1 MISVIGFAFHAVS
14 PLLVLILL
22 GYYGKKSGMLSPGT
36 LAQTN
41 KFIYRFGFSAM
52 MFKNI
57 YDMDLHA
64 PIPWIFFLLLVF
76 SYLILTAA
84 GVFLADRITAVKNRK
99 PVLIQA
105 MFRSNYA
112 VIGLALA
119 ESLAGEEG
127 LALASICQIPAI
139 LYYNIVST
147 IILSLYSGAS
157 DKDMGFSAGKLAE
170 DILSNPLIQGIA
182 AGLGVVLIRN
192 AFPCFSGENPVFS
205 IRNNM
210 AWLYVS
216 ISYLARITTPMA
228 LIILGGQ
235 LERSEAGGFRRELV
249 SGVVM
254 RLIGAP
260 AIGLSIALI
269 ASYSLHLYEL
279 TPAMTGVLIAA
290 FGSPM
295 AVSSGVMSAEMG
307 ADGKLCSQIIVW
319 TSMLSMVSLFFIIM
333 ALRSAGML

>member
-1 MISVIGFAFHAVS
+1 MIAVIEFAFNAIA
-14 PLLVLILL
+14 PLIVLILL
-22 GYYGKKSGMLSPGT
+22 GYCGRKSGMLSPGT
-36 LAQTN
+36 LTQTN
-41 KFIYRFGFSAM
+41 KFVYRFGFFAI

-57 YDMDLHA
+57 YDMDLDA
-64 PIPWIFFLLLVF
+64 PVPWIFFLLLVF
-76 SYLILTAA
+76 SYLVLTAA
-84 GVFLADRITAVKNRK
+84 GVFLADRITAVKGRK

-119 ESLAGEEG
+119 ESLAGGEG

-147 IILSLYSGAS
+147 VILSLYHGAS
-157 DKDMGFSAGKLAE
+157 ESGVNFSAKRLAG
-170 DILSNPLIQGIA
+170 DLLSNPLIQGIS
-182 AGLGVVLIRN
+182 AGLTIVLARK
-192 AFPCFSGENPVFS
+192 AFPCFSGENPLFT

-210 AWLYVS
+210 TWLYAS
-216 ISYLARITTPMA
+216 ISYLARLTTPMA

-235 LERSEAGGFRRELV
+235 LERSEAGGFRRELI

-260 AIGLSIALI
+260 AVGLSIALT
-269 ASYSLHLYEL
+269 ASYALHLYTL
-279 TPAMTGVLIAA
+279 TPAMTGVLVAA

-295 AVSSGVMSAEMG
+295 AVSSAVMSAEMG

-319 TSMLSMVSLFFIIM
+319 TSILSMGSLFFIIM
-333 ALRSAGML
+333 LLRSAGML